1 MVQIQPILKVSDLS
15 LSFGG
20 IKALQAVDFA
30 VKQGELFSIIGPN
43 GAGKTSLLNCISGRY
58 KPQHGSILFKGRE
71 LIGLKPNARGG
82 LGIGRTFQNLALFN
96 HMTVFIFL
104 CSCIR
109 INILSIS
116 EQTES
121 FCTTL

>member
-43 GAGKTSLLNCISGRY
+43 GAGKTS
-58 KPQHGSILFKGRE
+58 
-71 LIGLKPNARGG
+71 
-82 LGIGRTFQNLALFN
+82 
-96 HMTVFIFL
+96 
-104 CSCIR
+104 
-109 INILSIS
+109 
-116 EQTES
+116 
-121 FCTTL
+121 